1 MLHRMVVINKIKQ
14 YMKNIILFI
23 VFLLI
28 SCGNK
33 EDNKIKNETVAIVDS
48 TIVNSRNHIM
58 ESDTVQKKSDSITH
72 EKVVKVITNIK
83 YLTKTVEKLKFEKLQ
98 LSKELKISKQNVRID
113 TVFIETK
120 KSFWGREK
128 KTITTKSDS
137 QDVETIDSSSTKV
150 LDTITKN

>member
-1 MLHRMVVINKIKQ
+1 MVVINKIKQ

-28 SCGNK
+28 SCGNN

-48 TIVNSRNHIM
+48 TIINSRNHIM

-72 EKVVKVITNIK
+72 EKVVKVITKIK
-83 YLTKTVEKLKFEKLQ
+83 YLTKFVEKLKIEKLQ

>member
-1 MLHRMVVINKIKQ
+1 MVVINKIKQ

-48 TIVNSRNHIM
+48 NIVNSRNHIM

>member
-1 MLHRMVVINKIKQ
+1 M
-14 YMKNIILFI
+14 F
-23 VFLLI
+23 FLLI

-33 EDNKIKNETVAIVDS
+33 EDNKIKNETIVIADS

-58 ESDTVQKKSDSITH
+58 ESDTIQRKSDSITQ
-72 EKVVKVITNIK
+72 EKIVKVITNIK
-83 YLTKTVEKLKFEKLQ
+83 YLNNTVKKLKIEKLQ
-98 LSKELKISKQNVRID
+98 LSKQKVRVD

-137 QDVETIDSSSTKV
+137 QDIETIDSITTIS
-150 LDTITKN
+150 DTIK

>member
-1 MLHRMVVINKIKQ
+1 MVVINKIKQ
-14 YMKNIILFI
+14 YMRNIILFT

-33 EDNKIKNETVAIVDS
+33 EDNKIKNESIVIADS
-48 TIVNSRNHIM
+48 AIVNSQNNIM
-58 ESDTVQKKSDSITH
+58 VYDTVQKKSDSITH
-72 EKVVKVITNIK
+72 EKVVKVMTDIQ
-83 YLTKTVEKLKFEKLQ
+83 YLTNTVEKLKIEKLK
-98 LSKELKISKQNVRID
+98 LSKQNVRID

>member
-1 MLHRMVVINKIKQ
+1 MVVINKIKQ

-33 EDNKIKNETVAIVDS
+33 EDNKIKDETVAIVDS

-58 ESDTVQKKSDSITH
+58 ESDTIQKKSDSITH

-83 YLTKTVEKLKFEKLQ
+83 YLTKTVEKLKIEKLQ

>member
-1 MLHRMVVINKIKQ
+1 M
-14 YMKNIILFI
+14 F
-23 VFLLI
+23 FLLI

-33 EDNKIKNETVAIVDS
+33 EDNKIQNESITTADS
-48 TIVNSRNHIM
+48 TIVNSKNNIM
-58 ESDTVQKKSDSITH
+58 VSDTVQKKSDSITH

-83 YLTKTVEKLKFEKLQ
+83 YLTNTVEKLKFEKLQ

-120 KSFWGREK
+120 KSFWGKEK
-128 KTITTKSDS
+128 KTVKVKSDI

>member
-1 MLHRMVVINKIKQ
+1 
-14 YMKNIILFI
+14 MKKILFFMF
-23 VFLLI
+23 FLLI

-33 EDNKIKNETVAIVDS
+33 EDNKIKNETIVIADS

-58 ESDTVQKKSDSITH
+58 ESDTIQRKSDSITQ
-72 EKVVKVITNIK
+72 EKIVKVITNIK
-83 YLTKTVEKLKFEKLQ
+83 YLNNTVKKLKIEKLQ
-98 LSKELKISKQNVRID
+98 LSKQKVRVD

-137 QDVETIDSSSTKV
+137 QDIETIDSTTTEKV

>member
-1 MLHRMVVINKIKQ
+1 MR
-14 YMKNIILFI
+14 NIILFT

-33 EDNKIKNETVAIVDS
+33 EDNKIKNESIIIADS
-48 TIVNSRNHIM
+48 VIVNSQNHIM

-83 YLTKTVEKLKFEKLQ
+83 YLTNTVEKLKFEKLQ
-98 LSKELKISKQNVRID
+98 LSKELKISKENIRID

-120 KSFWGREK
+120 KSFWGKEK
-128 KTITTKSDS
+128 KTIKTKSDS
-137 QDVETIDSSSTKV
+137 QDIETIDSTTTIS
-150 LDTITKN
+150 DTIK

>member
-1 MLHRMVVINKIKQ
+1 MR
-14 YMKNIILFI
+14 NIILFT

-33 EDNKIKNETVAIVDS
+33 EDNKIKNESIVIADS
-48 TIVNSRNHIM
+48 AIVNSQNNIM
-58 ESDTVQKKSDSITH
+58 VYDTVQKKSDSITH
-72 EKVVKVITNIK
+72 EKVVKVMTDIQ
-83 YLTKTVEKLKFEKLQ
+83 YLTNTVEKLKIEKLK
-98 LSKELKISKQNVRID
+98 LSKQNVRID

-137 QDVETIDSSSTKV
+137 QDIETIDSTTTI
-150 LDTITKN
+150 LDTIK

>member
-1 MLHRMVVINKIKQ
+1 
-14 YMKNIILFI
+14 MKRILFFMF
-23 VFLLI
+23 FLLI

-33 EDNKIKNETVAIVDS
+33 EDNKIKNETIVIADS

-58 ESDTVQKKSDSITH
+58 ESDTIQRKSDSITQ
-72 EKVVKVITNIK
+72 EKIVKVITNIK
-83 YLTKTVEKLKFEKLQ
+83 YLNNTVKKLKIEKLQ
-98 LSKELKISKQNVRID
+98 LSKQKVRVD

-137 QDVETIDSSSTKV
+137 QDIETIDSTTTEKV
-150 LDTITKN
+150 MDTIK

>member
-1 MLHRMVVINKIKQ
+1 MR
-14 YMKNIILFI
+14 NIILFT

-33 EDNKIKNETVAIVDS
+33 EDNKIKNESIVIADS
-48 TIVNSRNHIM
+48 AIVNSQNNIM
-58 ESDTVQKKSDSITH
+58 VYDTVQKKSDSITH
-72 EKVVKVITNIK
+72 EKVVKVMTDIQ
-83 YLTKTVEKLKFEKLQ
+83 YLTNTVEKLKIEKLK
-98 LSKELKISKQNVRID
+98 LSKQNVRID

-137 QDVETIDSSSTKV
+137 QDIETIDSTTTIS
-150 LDTITKN
+150 DTIK

>member
-1 MLHRMVVINKIKQ
+1 MVVINKIKQ
-14 YMKNIILFI
+14 YMRNIILFT

-33 EDNKIKNETVAIVDS
+33 EDNKIKNESTVIADS
-48 TIVNSRNHIM
+48 AIVNSQNNIM
-58 ESDTVQKKSDSITH
+58 VYDTVQKKSDSITH
-72 EKVVKVITNIK
+72 EKVVKVITDIK
-83 YLTKTVEKLKFEKLQ
+83 YLTNIVEKLKIEKL
-98 LSKELKISKQNVRID
+98 ELLKQNVRID

-137 QDVETIDSSSTKV
+137 QDIETIDSTTTIS
-150 LDTITKN
+150 DTIK

>member
-1 MLHRMVVINKIKQ
+1 MVVINKIKQ

-33 EDNKIKNETVAIVDS
+33 EDNKIKNESTVIADS
-48 TIVNSRNHIM
+48 AIVNSQNNIM
-58 ESDTVQKKSDSITH
+58 VYDTVQKKSDSITH
-72 EKVVKVITNIK
+72 EKVVKVITDIK
-83 YLTKTVEKLKFEKLQ
+83 YLTNIVEKLKIEKLQ
-98 LSKELKISKQNVRID
+98 LSKQKVRID

-137 QDVETIDSSSTKV
+137 QDIETIDSTTTI
-150 LDTITKN
+150 LDTIK

>member
-1 MLHRMVVINKIKQ
+1 MVVINKIKQ
-14 YMKNIILFI
+14 YMRNIILFT

-33 EDNKIKNETVAIVDS
+33 EDNKIKNESTVIADS
-48 TIVNSRNHIM
+48 AIVNSQNNIM
-58 ESDTVQKKSDSITH
+58 VYDTVQKKSDSITH
-72 EKVVKVITNIK
+72 EKVVKVITDIK
-83 YLTKTVEKLKFEKLQ
+83 YLTNIVEKLKIEKLQ
-98 LSKELKISKQNVRID
+98 LSKQKVRVD

-137 QDVETIDSSSTKV
+137 QDIETIDSTTTIS
-150 LDTITKN
+150 DTIK

>member
-1 MLHRMVVINKIKQ
+1 MVVINKIKQ

-33 EDNKIKNETVAIVDS
+33 EDNKIKNESTVIADS
-48 TIVNSRNHIM
+48 AIVNSQNNIM
-58 ESDTVQKKSDSITH
+58 VYDTVQKKSDSITH
-72 EKVVKVITNIK
+72 EKVVKVITDIK
-83 YLTKTVEKLKFEKLQ
+83 YLTNIVEKLKIEKLQ
-98 LSKELKISKQNVRID
+98 LSKQKVRVD

-137 QDVETIDSSSTKV
+137 QDIETIDSTTTIS
-150 LDTITKN
+150 DTIK

>member
-1 MLHRMVVINKIKQ
+1 
-14 YMKNIILFI
+14 MKNIILFI

-33 EDNKIKNETVAIVDS
+33 EDNKIKNETIVIADS

-83 YLTKTVEKLKFEKLQ
+83 YLTNTVEKLKFEKLQ

-113 TVFIETK
+113 TVFVETK
-120 KSFWGREK
+120 KSFWGRDK

-137 QDVETIDSSSTKV
+137 QDVETIDSTTTEKV
-150 LDTITKN
+150 LDTIK

>member
-1 MLHRMVVINKIKQ
+1 MPHKMVVNNKIKQ

-33 EDNKIKNETVAIVDS
+33 EDNKIKNESIVIVDS
-48 TIVNSRNHIM
+48 AIVNSQNNIM
-58 ESDTVQKKSDSITH
+58 VYDTVQKKSDSITH
-72 EKVVKVITNIK
+72 EKVVKVITDIK
-83 YLTKTVEKLKFEKLQ
+83 YLTNTVEKLKIEKLQ

-120 KSFWGREK
+120 KSFWGKEK
-128 KTITTKSDS
+128 KTIKTKTDT
-137 QDVETIDSSSTKV
+137 QDIETIDSTTTIS
-150 LDTITKN
+150 DTIK

>member
-1 MLHRMVVINKIKQ
+1 MVVNNKIKQ

-33 EDNKIKNETVAIVDS
+33 EDNKIKNETILIADS
-48 TIVNSRNHIM
+48 TIINSRNHIM

-83 YLTKTVEKLKFEKLQ
+83 YLTNTVEKLKFEKLQ

-120 KSFWGREK
+120 KSFWGKEK
-128 KTITTKSDS
+128 KTIKTKSDS
-137 QDVETIDSSSTKV
+137 QDIETIDSTTTIS
-150 LDTITKN
+150 DTIK

>member
-1 MLHRMVVINKIKQ
+1 MVVINKIKQ
-14 YMKNIILFI
+14 YMRNIILFT

-33 EDNKIKNETVAIVDS
+33 EDNKIKNESIIIADS
-48 TIVNSRNHIM
+48 VIVNSQNHIM

-83 YLTKTVEKLKFEKLQ
+83 YLTNTVEKLKFEKLQ
-98 LSKELKISKQNVRID
+98 LSKELKISKENIRID

-120 KSFWGREK
+120 KSFWGKEK
-128 KTITTKSDS
+128 KTIKTKSDS
-137 QDVETIDSSSTKV
+137 QDIETIDSTTTIS
-150 LDTITKN
+150 DTIK

>member
-1 MLHRMVVINKIKQ
+1 
-14 YMKNIILFI
+14 MKNIILFI

-33 EDNKIKNETVAIVDS
+33 EDNKIKNESTVIADS
-48 TIVNSRNHIM
+48 AIVNSQNNIM
-58 ESDTVQKKSDSITH
+58 VYDTVQKKSDSITH
-72 EKVVKVITNIK
+72 EKVVKVITDIK
-83 YLTKTVEKLKFEKLQ
+83 YLTNIVEKLKIEKLQ
-98 LSKELKISKQNVRID
+98 LSKQKVRVD

-137 QDVETIDSSSTKV
+137 QDIETIDSTTTIS
-150 LDTITKN
+150 DTIK

>member
-1 MLHRMVVINKIKQ
+1 MR
-14 YMKNIILFI
+14 NIILFT

-33 EDNKIKNETVAIVDS
+33 EDNKIKNESIIIADS
-48 TIVNSRNHIM
+48 VIVNSQNHIM

-83 YLTKTVEKLKFEKLQ
+83 YLTNTVEKLKFEKLQ
-98 LSKELKISKQNVRID
+98 LSKELKISKENIRID

-120 KSFWGREK
+120 KSFWGKEK
-128 KTITTKSDS
+128 KTIKTKSDS
-137 QDVETIDSSSTKV
+137 QDIETIDSTTTI
-150 LDTITKN
+150 LDTIK

>member
-1 MLHRMVVINKIKQ
+1 MR
-14 YMKNIILFI
+14 NIILFT

-33 EDNKIKNETVAIVDS
+33 EDNKIKNESTAIADS
-48 TIVNSRNHIM
+48 AIVNSQNNIM
-58 ESDTVQKKSDSITH
+58 VYDTVQKKSDSITH
-72 EKVVKVITNIK
+72 EKVVKVITDIK
-83 YLTKTVEKLKFEKLQ
+83 YLTNIVEKLKIEKLQ
-98 LSKELKISKQNVRID
+98 LSKQKVRID

-137 QDVETIDSSSTKV
+137 QDIETIDSTTTIS
-150 LDTITKN
+150 DTIK

>member
-1 MLHRMVVINKIKQ
+1 MVVINKIKQ
-14 YMKNIILFI
+14 YMRNIILFT

-33 EDNKIKNETVAIVDS
+33 EDNKIKNKTIVIADS
-48 TIVNSRNHIM
+48 TIVNSQNHII
-58 ESDTVQKKSDSITH
+58 ESDIVQKKSDSITH
-72 EKVVKVITNIK
+72 EKVVKVITDIK
-83 YLTKTVEKLKFEKLQ
+83 YLTNIVEKLKIEKLQ
-98 LSKELKISKQNVRID
+98 LSKQKVRID

-137 QDVETIDSSSTKV
+137 QDIETIDSTTTIS
-150 LDTITKN
+150 DTIK

>member
-1 MLHRMVVINKIKQ
+1 MPHKMVVNNKIKQ

-33 EDNKIKNETVAIVDS
+33 EDNKIKNETILIADS
-48 TIVNSRNHIM
+48 TIINSRNHIM

-83 YLTKTVEKLKFEKLQ
+83 YLTNTVEKLKFEKLQ
-98 LSKELKISKQNVRID
+98 LSKELKISKENIRID

-120 KSFWGREK
+120 KSFWGKEK
-128 KTITTKSDS
+128 KTIKTKSDS
-137 QDVETIDSSSTKV
+137 QDIETIDSTTTIS
-150 LDTITKN
+150 DTIK

>member
-1 MLHRMVVINKIKQ
+1 MR
-14 YMKNIILFI
+14 NIILFI
-23 VFLLI
+23 VFLLV

-33 EDNKIKNETVAIVDS
+33 EDNNIKNKTVVIADS
-48 TIVNSRNHIM
+48 TIVNSQNNIIVC
-58 ESDTVQKKSDSITH
+58 DTVQKKSDSITH

-83 YLTKTVEKLKFEKLQ
+83 YLTNTVEKLKFEKLQ
-98 LSKELKISKQNVRID
+98 LSKELKISKQNVRVD

-137 QDVETIDSSSTKV
+137 QDVETIDSTTTEKV
-150 LDTITKN
+150 LDTIK

>member
-1 MLHRMVVINKIKQ
+1 MVVINKIKQ

-33 EDNKIKNETVAIVDS
+33 EDNKIKNETIAIIDS

-72 EKVVKVITNIK
+72 EKVVKVITDIK
-83 YLTKTVEKLKFEKLQ
+83 YLTNTVKKLKIEKLQ
-98 LSKELKISKQNVRID
+98 LSKQKVRID

-137 QDVETIDSSSTKV
+137 QDIETIDSTTTIS
-150 LDTITKN
+150 DTIK

>member
-1 MLHRMVVINKIKQ
+1 MPHKMVVNNKIKQ

-33 EDNKIKNETVAIVDS
+33 EDNKIKNESIIIADS
-48 TIVNSRNHIM
+48 VIVNSQNHIM

-83 YLTKTVEKLKFEKLQ
+83 YLTNTVEKLKFEKLQ
-98 LSKELKISKQNVRID
+98 LSKELKISKENIRID

-120 KSFWGREK
+120 KSFWGKEK
-128 KTITTKSDS
+128 KTIKTKSDS
-137 QDVETIDSSSTKV
+137 QDIETIDSTTTIS
-150 LDTITKN
+150 DTIK